1 MIKIFFSLVAFC
13 IYYLLVQFGSI
24 FTISF
29 GFASAIWPLSG
40 VILGLYFLY
49 GRSILVGSFLASLLT
64 LQQES
69 LFADLP
75 SYVIFILASI
85 SVLQFII
92 AKQLVVRF
100 CTLPLNIRKLVS
112 IVKFLLLTGPLTVLM
127 STSLFA
133 LTLTLSLDIPW
144 QTLTY
149 ISLVK
154 FVGDLLSILFIAPIF
169 LFLKTNFFVLKT
181 KHSLAAALISLLSFS
196 LISSIYIL
204 ASNSDFALKERE
216 FADST
221 EPFIEKFNVFKTT
234 MENNIT
240 ALNGLFQ
247 ASEEVTRLEFE
258 TYANKLINDEF
269 NVIAL
274 AWLPLISHQKRKK
287 FEAELA
293 YQGFANTRIKKKT
306 EQGLIISPNKSFYLP
321 LYYISNLDANKSAV
335 GLDALSHPI
344 LNDIVDKMIKEE
356 KQIITPLVYLTQHQD
371 KYTADLYYP
380 IYKNSHP
387 EHITVLQ
394 GLVKV
399 NFELNILLSDLHRN
413 MKANTFT
420 YQLKF
425 GDNNV
430 VTHPDFKVN
439 SIFSHQYG
447 VNILDKKG
455 QLSFASTPEFELSL
469 INWQILIIMMFGSII
484 GIICVSFVFFII
496 TFNSSLKRKIREKT
510 TELIKKNKELTS
522 ANQAKNL
529 FLANISH
536 EYRTPLNAI
545 MGFSEIALRDIKD
558 KHALDYFAKIEAS
571 SKILL
576 SIVNDVLDASKMQAG
591 EINLESRRFS
601 PSAVTQSVIDMLIEK
616 ASNKSITVNKNF
628 TSNFD
633 LYVKGDDTRFK
644 QIIINLL
651 NNAIKFTD
659 KGSINISGDS
669 IYDTDD
675 ETSILT
681 IVIRDTGIGIDKEDQ
696 EHLFTPFIQATS
708 TTTRQHGGTGLGL
721 AIVKNLCS
729 LMGGNVTLI
738 SQLDMGSTFTV
749 TITLPTTEEPI
760 EVSSSTLILSKYSH
774 YKKAKILVVEDNK
787 INQLI
792 VNKQLDF
799 QGITCDFADDGL
811 LALSYLE
818 NTTPDLIL
826 MDLQMPNMDG
836 FTAASLIKENRKL
849 QNIPIVIL
857 SASVSNEDKEQ
868 ASILGIDDFISK
880 PCYQEDL
887 VAILDKY
894 LKASI
899 NTTD

>member
-133 LTLTLSLDIPW
+133 LTLTLSLDISF
-144 QTLTY
+144 QTLTH
-149 ISLVK
+149 IGLVK

-169 LFLKTNFFVLKT
+169 LFLKANIFVRKT
-181 KHSLAAALISLLSFS
+181 KHSLAAVLVSLLSFS
-196 LISSIYIL
+196 LISLIYIL
-204 ASNSDFALKERE
+204 ASNNNFALKERE
-216 FADST
+216 FATST
-221 EPFIEKFNVFKTT
+221 EPFIEKFNVIKTT
-234 MENNIT
+234 IKNNIT

-258 TYANKLINDEF
+258 TYANKLIDDEF

-274 AWLPLISHQKRKK
+274 AWLPLISHQKREK

-293 YQGFANTRIKKKT
+293 SQGFANTSIKKKT

-321 LYYISNLDANKSAV
+321 LYYISNLTANKSAV

-344 LNDIVDKMIKEE
+344 LKDIVNKMIKGE
-356 KQIITPLVYLTQHQD
+356 KQVISPLVYLNQHQD
-371 KYTADLYYP
+371 KYTTADVYYP
-380 IYKNSHP
+380 IYKNSP
-387 EHITVLQ
+387 PDQKSTLQ

-399 NFELNILLSDLHRN
+399 NFELNLLLSDLHRN
-413 MKANTFT
+413 MKTNTFT
-420 YQLKF
+420 YQLNF
-425 GDNNV
+425 GDENI
-430 VTHPDFKVN
+430 VTHPNFKLN
-439 SIFSHQYG
+439 SIFSHQYD

-469 INWQILIIMMFGSII
+469 INWQILIIMIFGSII
-484 GIICVSFVFFII
+484 GIICVSFVFFIV
-496 TFNSSLKRKIREKT
+496 TFNYSLTRKIRERT
-510 TELIKKNKELTS
+510 TKLIKKNKELTN

-545 MGFSEIALRDIKD
+545 MGFSEIALREIED
-558 KHALDYFAKIEAS
+558 KHALDYFTKIEES

-576 SIVNDVLDASKMQAG
+576 SIVNDVLDTSKIQAG
-591 EINLESRRFS
+591 EIKLEKRKFS
-601 PSAVTQSVIDMLIEK
+601 PSAVTQTVIDMLIEK
-616 ASNKSITVNKNF
+616 AINKSITVNKSF
-628 TSNFD
+628 TSNFG
-633 LYVKGDDTRFK
+633 LWVEGDDTRFK

-659 KGSINISGDS
+659 KGTISISGDS
-669 IYDTDD
+669 DITDD
-675 ETSILT
+675 KSSILT
-681 IVIRDTGIGIDKEDQ
+681 LVIRDTGIGINEEDQ
-696 EHLFTPFIQATS
+696 KHLFTPFTQATRSS
-708 TTTRQHGGTGLGL
+708 TKNYGGTGLGL
-721 AIVKNLCS
+721 AIVKQLCS
-729 LMGGNVTLI
+729 LMGGDVTLT
-738 SQLDMGSTFTV
+738 SQTGIGSTITV
-749 TITLPTTEEPI
+749 KITLPKIEKPI
-760 EVSSSTLILSKYSH
+760 EVYSSSPRPSVCSG
-774 YKKAKILVVEDNK
+774 YKKTKILVVEDNK

-792 VNKQLDF
+792 VGKQLSF
-799 QGITCDFADDGL
+799 KGITCDFADDGL

-818 NTTPDLIL
+818 NTIPDLIL

-836 FTAASLIKENRKL
+836 FTTSSLIKKNIEL
-849 QNIPIVIL
+849 QHIPIVIL
-857 SASVSNEDKEQ
+857 SASVSKEDKEQ
-868 ASILGIDDFISK
+868 ASVLGIHDFINK

-887 VAILDKY
+887 VFILDKY
-894 LKASI
+894 LKSSI
-899 NTTD
+899 NTNY